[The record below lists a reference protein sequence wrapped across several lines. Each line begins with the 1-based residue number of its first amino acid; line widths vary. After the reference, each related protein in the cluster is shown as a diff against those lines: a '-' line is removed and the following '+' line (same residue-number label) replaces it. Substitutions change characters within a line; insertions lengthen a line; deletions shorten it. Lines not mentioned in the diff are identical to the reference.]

1 MALTRTMLKAMDIE
15 KENIDKIIEAHTE
28 TVDALKESRD
38 EYKAQVDE
46 FKDLQSQLDS
56 LKESMVDKDE
66 YEALKGKYDKL
77 KGEYSDYKN
86 DITEKDKKASK
97 IKAYKALLKESGVSE
112 KRIDSVAKLADL
124 NSIELDEEGKIKDAE
139 KLGETIKE
147 EWADFIEVKK
157 EKGAETDNPP
167 ANNGGESPKVSRAA
181 QIAAKYHNDMYGA
194 NKED

>member
-86 DITEKDKKASK
+86 DIAEKDKKASK

-139 KLGETIKE
+139 KLGESIKE

-167 ANNGGESPKVSRAA
+167 ANNGGDSPRVSRAA

-194 NKED
+194 NKEE